1 MSVPRNKL
9 NASDADICITVVSSA
24 EPKLKFQA
32 QKKAAKFQTPVKA
45 RYALVKPRL
54 RLVMRESNPD

>member
-24 EPKLKFQA
+24 EPEIKIPSTEKSS
-32 QKKAAKFQTPVKA
+32 KI
-45 RYALVKPRL
+45 
-54 RLVMRESNPD
+54 SNPG